1 MPSAVR
7 SVYAM
12 IFVFLGWV
20 LFAHENMA
28 EGLQYF
34 TQMAGAGGIA
44 FASRRTWY
52 LLVTNLPLFAAA
64 VLGSTPLPG
73 ILCRKLSGRV
83 RETAELLFV
92 AVILVLS
99 VAFLVDASYNPFLYF
114 RF

>member
-1 MPSAVR
+1 M
-7 SVYAM
+7 
-12 IFVFLGWV
+12 
-20 LFAHENMA
+20 
-28 EGLQYF
+28 
-34 TQMAGAGGIA
+34 
-44 FASRRTWY
+44 
-52 LLVTNLPLFAAA
+52 LVTNLPLLAAA

-83 RETAELLFV
+83 REAAELLFV